1 MSFLSRSVLRLSL
14 LLLAAPVWAQETPPA
29 PALPKGVEALE
40 AETSKKMEEL
50 LAAAEKFRGLKAKRP
65 VAAGSVETEG
75 VKDKMR
81 EAMRTQLPPETL
93 KSVEVSLKAF
103 GFIPEKMD
111 LGRYYVELMGS
122 QVAGFYDPEAGYM
135 ALVRPSGK
143 DSGED
148 PMAGMVDMVLVHE
161 LTHALQDQHF
171 DLSQFEEGDPM
182 ADGGTARGA
191 LVEGDATLTM
201 MSFMMGLNIET
212 LPGFDRIMDSMVQD
226 PDALFEASPDLPGTK
241 ELAAAPP
248 WIRENLLFG
257 YIQGMVFSLSTRSKG
272 GQTLLDYAF
281 TTDPPRSS
289 EQILHPEKWHG
300 RRDDPVKLRLPDL
313 GAELPG
319 YRRAA
324 EGEMGELSV
333 RILLREGLRNQAQAD
348 AAAAGW
354 GGDRFAVYEKG
365 RGRIVV
371 WVTEWDTEQDAREI
385 LAALRSLRD
394 GWRAEAA
401 GPRRVL
407 VTRGALKG
415 EKLEAVRAWAA
426 AVTAERPANKDLDL
440 AAIGAEPPKMDEE
453 GLKKMLDNPALKEG
467 LEDFSKSNEEKPE
480 GSISRDGRSYRNR
493 GLGFSIALPAGTEEW
508 TLDGAPGD
516 DQALLMIFSPDQQAR
531 IAVIHQALPAQVPA
545 EEMGGMLELGM
556 KTMVP
561 GYNRLRGET
570 VEKDGARMM
579 ENWFEAAPHGT
590 TKWIGVMRF
599 YLRASEVFGVLA
611 MAPAE
616 SWPEYEKAVLDV
628 LNTFALEPK
637 RGKP

>member
-1 MSFLSRSVLRLSL
+1 MSLRSRFVLRLSL
-14 LLLAAPVWAQETPPA
+14 LLLAVPVWAQETPPA
-29 PALPKGVEALE
+29 PALPKGVDALE
-40 AETSKKMEEL
+40 AGTAKKMEEL
-50 LAAAEKFRGLKAKRP
+50 LAAAEKFRGLKARRP
-65 VAAGSVETEG
+65 VPAGSLEAQG
-75 VKDKMR
+75 VKEKLR
-81 EAMRTQLPPETL
+81 ETMKTQLPPETL
-93 KSVEVSLKAF
+93 RSVEVSLKAF
-103 GFIPEKMD
+103 GLIPEKMD

-122 QVAGFYDPEAGYM
+122 QVAGFYDPDADYM
-135 ALVRPSGK
+135 ALVRLSGK
-143 DSGED
+143 GSEEL
-148 PMAGMVDMVLVHE
+148 AGMEDMVLVHE

-171 DLSQFEEGDPM
+171 DLRKLEGGDPL
-182 ADGGTARGA
+182 ADAGTARTA

-212 LPGFDRIMDSMVQD
+212 LPGFDRVMDTMMKN
-226 PDALFEASPDLPGTK
+226 PEALFAASPDLPGAK
-241 ELAAAPP
+241 ELAAAPA

-272 GQTLLDYAF
+272 GQKLLDYAF
-281 TTDPPRSS
+281 TTDPPRST

-300 RRDDPVKLRLPDL
+300 RRDDPVALRLPDL

-319 YRRAA
+319 YRKAA

-354 GGDRFAVYEKG
+354 GGDRYAVYEKG

-415 EKLEAVRAWAA
+415 ERLEAVQARLA
-426 AVTAERPANKDLDL
+426 AVAAERPANRDLDL

-453 GLKKMLDNPALKEG
+453 GLKKMLDNPFLKKG
-467 LEDFSKSNEEKPE
+467 LEELEKANEDKPE
-480 GSISRDGRSYRNR
+480 GAVSRDGRTYRNR
-493 GLGFSIALPAGTEEW
+493 GLGFSIALPEGMEDW
-508 TLDGAPGD
+508 TLDGAPGGG
-516 DQALLMIFSPDQQAR
+516 QALLMIFSPDQQAR
-531 IAVIHQALPAQVPA
+531 VTVVHQSLPAQVPA

-579 ENWFEAAPHGT
+579 ENWFEASPDGT
-590 TKWIGVMRF
+590 RWMGVMRF

-611 MAPAE
+611 MAPAD
-616 SWPEYEKAVLDV
+616 SWLEYEKAALDV
-628 LNTFALEPK
+628 LNTFTLEPK